1 MVSLKNM
8 ISPMVKTG
16 RPNIPKKMEELKTA
30 KEKMTRK
37 KTAKKRSLKQKP
49 RKTLLL
55 SQNTL
60 N

>member
-1 MVSLKNM
+1 
-8 ISPMVKTG
+8 
-16 RPNIPKKMEELKTA
+16 MEELKTA

-37 KTAKKRSLKQKP
+37 KMAKKRSLKQKP